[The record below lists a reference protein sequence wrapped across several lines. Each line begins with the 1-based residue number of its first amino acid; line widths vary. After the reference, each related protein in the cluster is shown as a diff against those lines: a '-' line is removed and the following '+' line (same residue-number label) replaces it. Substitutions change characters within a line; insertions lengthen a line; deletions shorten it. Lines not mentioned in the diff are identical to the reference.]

1 MAQSDLLFYAMKH
14 LLFCLAI
21 SSFSLYGQKHDHIW
35 VAGDDNTTATN
46 THGGII
52 IDYNKKPVTASYNY
66 RKTNLFVCNASICD
80 SNGNLRCYSNGCVI
94 AGTDDE
100 ILENG
105 DDINPGG
112 AHQFRCIE
120 QNRGYAS
127 GIQSALFLPLPDS
140 ADRYVLFHKSYEIKN
155 NPVDVVTDK
164 LLFSSVRFINDK
176 GVVYNKNTQIIN
188 DELAYGELI
197 AVKHSNGNGWWILT
211 PKRNSNTFYIFKF
224 TKDGIVDTIQQAI
237 GIKPVPQGEG
247 YGQIVF
253 SPDGTKIYRTNPFN
267 PIMVY
272 DFDRET
278 GMLTGF
284 DTISYTYGNTPVG
297 EIGCAVSPNGRFLYL
312 GARKNLYQL
321 DLHAPDI
328 SASQILVAEWD
339 GFANPFSTLFQQL
352 QLGPDCKIYGL
363 AGGDTRYF
371 HVIHN
376 PDAPG
381 LACNVEQRGLPL
393 PTPSGASMPS
403 FPNFRL
409 GTPDNPGLPCSPV
422 VSTTNPPT
430 PLPAFSVFP
439 NPVRTVLKVVPNQ
452 QYGGPALLRLHDLT
466 GRLVLERAFDPL
478 APATEVDVSAL
489 AQGVYVYEVWCEG
502 AVQRVGKVV
511 KWE

>member
-1 MAQSDLLFYAMKH
+1 M
-14 LLFCLAI
+14 
-21 SSFSLYGQKHDHIW
+21 
-35 VAGDDNTTATN
+35 V
-46 THGGII
+46 
-52 IDYNKKPVTASYNY
+52 IDFNQKPVKAAYNY
-66 RKTNLFVCNASICD
+66 RDLNMFICNASICD
-80 SNGNLRCYSNGCVI
+80 STGQLVAYTNGCHI
-94 AGTDDE
+94 AGADDE
-100 ILENG
+100 IIENG
-105 DDINPGG
+105 EMINPGDVW
-112 AHQFRCIE
+112 QISCI
-120 QNRGYAS
+120 QNADGYAS
-127 GIQSALFLPLPDS
+127 GTQSAVFLPLPENGTT
-140 ADRYVLFHKSYEIKN
+140 YYLFHKQMKLQE
-155 NPVDVVTDK
+155 NPIDVYTDK
-164 LLFSSVRFINDK
+164 LLATIVTHNTQT
-176 GVVYNKNTQIIN
+176 GVVNAEYKNVEILN
-188 DELAYGELI
+188 DTLSYGKLI
-197 AVKHSNGNGWWILT
+197 ATKHANGKDWWIVT
-211 PKRNSNTFYIFKF
+211 PRRKNNVFYIFKF
-224 TKDGIVDTIQQAI
+224 TNDGIVDTLTQVI
-237 GIKPVPQGEG
+237 GITPDFKTEG

-253 SPDGTKIYRTNPFN
+253 SPDGTKIYRTNPTS

-321 DLHAPDI
+321 DLQAPDI
-328 SASQILVAEWD
+328 SASQVLVAEWD
-339 GFANPFSTLFQQL
+339 GFTGPFATLFQQL

-403 FPNFRL
+403 FPNYRL
-409 GTPDNPGLPCSPV
+409 GPPNNPGLPCSPV

-439 NPVRTVLKVVPNQ
+439 NPVSTVLKIVPNR

-466 GRLVLERAFDPL
+466 GRLVLERTFDPF
-478 APATEVDVSAL
+478 ASATEVDVSAL
-489 AQGVYVYEVWCEG
+489 PPGVYVYEVWCEG